1 MAAEEQ
7 RLGAAT
13 AALVVNVTE
22 GGAAQHAIGRD
33 GATGPDSQWDAAFG
47 HTAEVTPS

>member
-13 AALVVNVTE
+13 AALVDNVTE

-33 GATGPDSQWDAAFG
+33 GAGRDSQWDAAFG